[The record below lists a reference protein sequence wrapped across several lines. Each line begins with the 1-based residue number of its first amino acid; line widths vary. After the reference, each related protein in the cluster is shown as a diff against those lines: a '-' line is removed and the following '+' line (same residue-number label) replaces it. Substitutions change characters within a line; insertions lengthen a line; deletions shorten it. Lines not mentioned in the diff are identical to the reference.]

1 MNNLFWKVLGY
12 DIYKSRNHLDGLK
25 KLSKIEFWNQQEKDR
40 DSILKY
46 HLDNN
51 AWYKKLI
58 TGNRSGWDSIPVL
71 SKSDLQDF
79 SLKNY
84 PQKKTNLSHS
94 NLDS

>member
-1 MNNLFWKVLGY
+1 MNSLFWKVLGY
-12 DIYKSRNHLDGLK
+12 DIYESHNHLDGLK
-25 KLSKIEFWNQQEKDR
+25 KLSKVEFWNQQEKDR

-58 TGNRSGWDSIPVL
+58 TGNGSGWDSIPVL

-79 SLKNY
+79 
-84 PQKKTNLSHS
+84 
-94 NLDS
+94 